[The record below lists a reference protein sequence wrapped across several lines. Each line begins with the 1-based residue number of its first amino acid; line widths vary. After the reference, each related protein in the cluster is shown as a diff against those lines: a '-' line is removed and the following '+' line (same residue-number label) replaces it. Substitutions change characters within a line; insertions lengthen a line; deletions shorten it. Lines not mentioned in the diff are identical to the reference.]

1 MGRKIEVKETVNKD
15 FNFAKQFFRSPLKW
29 RPWHVLCLPY
39 PGYATEINV
48 TQPFTV
54 KVSLVMEFLGNFF
67 SNFIFEKLLS
77 HEALVMGRVTAT
89 SNNQTQLFK

>member
-15 FNFAKQFFRSPLKW
+15 FNFAKQFLRPPSMW
-29 RPWHVLCLPY
+29 RPRHVPCLPY
-39 PGYATEINV
+39 PRYATEINV
-48 TQPFTV
+48 TQ
-54 KVSLVMEFLGNFF
+54 SLAGHGISGNFF

-77 HEALVMGRVTAT
+77 HETLVTGRVTAT

>member
-1 MGRKIEVKETVNKD
+1 MLIFPSSFCAPVNVACAIPA
-15 FNFAKQFFRSPLKW
+15 NPT
-29 RPWHVLCLPY
+29 
-39 PGYATEINV
+39 YATEINV
-48 TQPFTV
+48 TQSFTV

>member
-15 FNFAKQFFRSPLKW
+15 FNFAKQFLRPRQSGAHGICHACHTLDTPL
-29 RPWHVLCLPY
+29 RATLP
-39 PGYATEINV
+39 NL
-48 TQPFTV
+48 
-54 KVSLVMEFLGNFF
+54 SLVMEFLVNFF

-89 SNNQTQLFK
+89 SNNQTQLFKQL

>member
-1 MGRKIEVKETVNKD
+1 MGRIIEVKETAKKD
-15 FNFAKQFFRSPLKW
+15 FIFAKQFFRPPSKW
-29 RPWHVLCLPY
+29 RPWHVPCLPY
-39 PGYATEINV
+39 PRYATEINV
-48 TQPFTV
+48 TQ
-54 KVSLVMEFLGNFF
+54 SLAGHRISGNFF

>member
-1 MGRKIEVKETVNKD
+1 
-15 FNFAKQFFRSPLKW
+15 
-29 RPWHVLCLPY
+29 
-39 PGYATEINV
+39 
-48 TQPFTV
+48 
-54 KVSLVMEFLGNFF
+54 MEFLANFI